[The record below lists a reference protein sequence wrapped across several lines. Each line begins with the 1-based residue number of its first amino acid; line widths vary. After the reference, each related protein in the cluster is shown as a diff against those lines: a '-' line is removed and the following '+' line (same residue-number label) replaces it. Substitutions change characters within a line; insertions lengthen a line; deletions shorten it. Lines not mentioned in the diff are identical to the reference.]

1 MSSTRFNSIQKEW
14 DETKLPAKLFFF
26 FRSKISFERVVFRR
40 NFEME
45 YRVRYSS
52 SIIPNPMDN
61 RQLIPRTLRSW
72 RISVRKPQRRDD
84 IIRRIDLLKRN
95 HSWER
100 GDANFLIHTKSSRL
114 KVCACTSLSAKL
126 SNEKMA
132 SSLSLRILP
141 SPGNKII

>member
-1 MSSTRFNSIQKEW
+1 MRRNKVTCK
-14 DETKLPAKLFFF
+14 TFFF
-26 FRSKISFERVVFRR
+26 FRSKISFERVVFHR

-52 SIIPNPMDN
+52 SIIPDPMDN